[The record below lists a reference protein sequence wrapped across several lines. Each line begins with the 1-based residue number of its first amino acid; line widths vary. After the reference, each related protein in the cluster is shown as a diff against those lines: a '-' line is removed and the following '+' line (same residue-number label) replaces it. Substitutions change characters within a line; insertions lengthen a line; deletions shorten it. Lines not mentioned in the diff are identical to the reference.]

1 MVLMNA
7 SKKVRYAESIANQ
20 NQGGGAKKAGFPYQ
34 IGKDSWTS
42 VFVQTC
48 DPLSSTPCCTLTAT
62 NTLLF
67 PLASISRP
75 IGRSYNAKYW
85 HIPGTKA

>member
-7 SKKVRYAESIANQ
+7 SKKSRYTGSTSNQ
-20 NQGGGAKKAGFPYQ
+20 DQGGGSKKAGFPYQ
-34 IGKDSWTS
+34 VGRGQWTS
-42 VFVQTC
+42 NFIQAC
-48 DPLSSTPCCTLTAT
+48 NPLSSVPCCTLTAT

-75 IGRSYNAKYW
+75 IGRSNNERYW
-85 HIPGTKA
+85 NIPGTK